1 MKLLA
6 WFSKVTYSCT
16 ACDVTQRIPLRRV
29 HAFER
34 FYGLTEGQPVLIQ
47 CPMCDEG
54 LQCPSPYCTH
64 TGQLVTVDPRH
75 PPKNSFIHALF

>member
-16 ACDVTQRIPLRRV
+16 ACSAMQRIPLRRV

-34 FYGLTEGQPVLIQ
+34 FYNLTEGQPVLIR
-47 CPMCDEG
+47 CPMCLEG
-54 LQCPSPYCTH
+54 LQCPSPHRSH
-64 TGQLVTVDPRH
+64 TGDFIAVDPSH
-75 PPKNSFIHALF
+75 PPKDAFIHDLF

>member
-16 ACDVTQRIPLRRV
+16 ACDATQRIPLRRV

-47 CPMCDEG
+47 CPKCLEG
-54 LQCPSPYCTH
+54 LQCPSPYRSH
-64 TGQLVTVDPRH
+64 TSHLVTVDPSH
-75 PPKNSFIHALF
+75 PPKNAFIHALY